1 MSNNVNEIEFL
12 REEPEEIKEYYIAYF
27 DILGYKQA
35 FCEFGDNKYNIEN
48 YLKKIHNSIKEN
60 IRDVTS
66 KFTDVLQSLPMN
78 LKVKIFSDNI
88 LICLE
93 VLNEYNEFTRLL
105 VFIQMLAD
113 IQRDFI
119 LKFGL
124 FVRGGIIKGDLSFN
138 NCYVFG
144 KGLID
149 VVGIENDATYPRI
162 VISKDLIKFIY
173 KNIFSQY
180 NCVLKQIIE
189 ILKINGFF
197 YDLDIDDEFIN
208 IDNALLFLQKMYNL
222 ISFVNK
228 KLYIFKNENYDNILL
243 GFINFEYHFYIIYE
257 LSYFDEKDCIFSL
270 SYIYYINWKELL
282 GQEIYN
288 YILSFVEKF
297 VPKNID
303 ELKNGKLLDI
313 PEILEIH
320 NKKIK
325 EQLNKYGEIESEGN
339 KKILKKYLWLSEY
352 HNKICYKYNFL
363 GFLIDN

>member
-1 MSNNVNEIEFL
+1 MDKEDIEFL
-12 REEPEEIKEYYIAYF
+12 TEEPEEIKEYYIGYF
-27 DILGYKQA
+27 DILGYKQY
-35 FCEFGDNKYNIEN
+35 FNEFGDNKDEI
-48 YLKKIHNSIKEN
+48 KKFLNNFHNSIKEN

-66 KFTDVLQSLPMN
+66 KFTDILQDLPMN

-93 VLNEYNEFTRLL
+93 VLNGYNEFTRLL

-124 FVRGGIIKGDLSFN
+124 FVRGGIIKGDISFN

-149 VVGIENDATYPRI
+149 VVGIENNANYPRI

-173 KNIFSQY
+173 KNLFSQY
-180 NCVLKQIIE
+180 NICGLKQIIE
-189 ILKINGFF
+189 ILKNNGFS
-197 YDLDIDDEFIN
+197 YNLAIDDEFIN
-208 IDNALLFLQKMYNL
+208 IENYLLFLQNIYNL
-222 ISFVNK
+222 INFIDKN
-228 KLYIFKNENYDNILL
+228 LYIFKNESYYNILSW
-243 GFINFEYHFYIIYE
+243 FINFKYYFYIIYE
-257 LSYFDEKDCIFSL
+257 LSYFDEKDRIFSL
-270 SYIYYINWKELL
+270 SYIYYINLKELL
-282 GQEIYN
+282 GQEIYSIIIS
-288 YILSFVEKF
+288 YIKTTNHRKFEEIKNEKSL
-297 VPKNID
+297 NM
-303 ELKNGKLLDI
+303 
-313 PEILEIH
+313 PEILETH

-325 EQLNKYGEIESEGN
+325 EQLNKYGEIESEEN

-363 GFLIDN
+363 DFLIYN